1 MKLSEVIKQFRK
13 NNDNM
18 SMDAFAQRAHVSKG
32 YVSML
37 EAERNP
43 KTGKPISPTIDVL
56 AKIAAAMGMTIDEL
70 FSVVDDMPVDISC
83 VDVGNVMP
91 VGEAEIK
98 LLESFRRLNE
108 SGKAVAMAH
117 IEFLLTQDA
126 YTK

>member
-91 VGEAEIK
+91 VGETETK
-98 LLESFRRLNE
+98 LLESFRRLND
-108 SGKAVAMAH
+108 SGKTVVMAH